1 MSGQK
6 VDAECR
12 TFCRGSWPPRSGLDR
27 VGGRSRD
34 LNRVCP
40 GEFNFADRKNH
51 DRLARSSM
59 HVWDTTRSTHCY
71 GHGEIGEIDP
81 TLVRYYRHERIALDT
96 FLARNI
102 QINTSDWRLFEHRA
116 DKEWLFRAVVI
127 GICWCSWWLT
137 FMTKH
142 ERSVLHADNKLLDAN
157 GYHWSG
163 YNTLRFSNF
172 RTLLFSY
179 DRFTIRRTVI
189 LTNEISENRNA
200 IKLYVQIWIYS
211 DVFVFVRT
219 KVVT

>member
-1 MSGQK
+1 MGY
-6 VDAECR
+6 DAINTLLWSWWNRGNRSHSCSVLSTR
-12 TFCRGSWPPRSGLDR
+12 TNS
-27 VGGRSRD
+27 
-34 LNRVCP
+34 P
-40 GEFNFADRKNH
+40 G
-51 DRLARSSM
+51 
-59 HVWDTTRSTHCY
+59 
-71 GHGEIGEIDP
+71 
-81 TLVRYYRHERIALDT
+81 T